1 MYIIHWGTN
10 APSILEYYKNE
21 FGNIICTKLQKK
33 KYYMHIFLKKKKVQA
48 HKLST
53 YLKPKT

>member
-33 KYYMHIFLKKKKVQA
+33 KILYA
-48 HKLST
+48 HLSQKEKST
-53 YLKPKT
+53 ST